1 MKSTTLVVFIAFVVV
16 GLVSSPPQ
24 IESRVVVESTK
35 PPCTK
40 IDLTGCWPE
49 LFDGTK
55 PSAQCCGTLK
65 AQQPCYCDFIKN
77 PALKKFATSRE
88 AHLAL
93 GFCGIPY
100 PTC

>member
-1 MKSTTLVVFIAFVVV
+1 MKSTTLHR
-16 GLVSSPPQ
+16 LCSSSP
-24 IESRVVVESTK
+24 RVISASDRIK
-35 PPCTK
+35 S
-40 IDLTGCWPE
+40 GRCWPE

-55 PSAQCCGTLK
+55 PSTQCCGTLK

-77 PALKKFATSRE
+77 PDLKKFATSRE

>member
-1 MKSTTLVVFIAFVVV
+1 MKSTTLVVFIVFVVV

-77 PALKKFATSRE
+77 PDLKKFATSRE